1 MIKNIIFDFGD
12 IFINLKKSATIDE
25 LNKLGVANISESMIE
40 IYHQYEMGKIST
52 EEFVNYFH
60 KEFNLKKEEIIRC
73 WNAILLDFPKR
84 RLDFLKKMYDSKK
97 FRLFLLS
104 NTNDLHISWI
114 KENLGDKFYNEFKN
128 YFEKFYLSHEINF
141 RKPNIN
147 IYEFVL
153 EQNNLNAEETLFIDD
168 TKENTDAAEKI
179 GIKVWNLIPKKQD
192 VVNLLNKKEF
202 F

>member
-25 LNKLGVANISESMIE
+25 LNKLGVTNISESMIK

-84 RLDFLKKMYDSKK
+84 RLDFLKTLYNSKK
-97 FRLFLLS
+97 YRLFLLS

-114 KENLGDKFYNEFKN
+114 KENLGDKVYNEFKN

-179 GIKVWNLIPKKQD
+179 GIKVWNLIPNKQD